1 MQTKGSTVM
10 GAYIHIYLKYTYI
23 YTYVMHDLCVWI
35 TRIAYL
41 QECICRSIIPKKYIP
56 PWKSKTK
63 PKNDLWDD
71 PCKGF
76 QILPWGRVWSA
87 WTSSVLDLKFNS
99 IRTSNSRVSICWFFL
114 MPGPPICGTTNFDM
128 QALGRAVTAPI
139 PPGVACS
146 PPRKAQQ
153 SNGLSL

>member
-1 MQTKGSTVM
+1 
-10 GAYIHIYLKYTYI
+10 
-23 YTYVMHDLCVWI
+23 MHDLCVWI

-99 IRTSNSRVSICWFFL
+99 IRTSNSRVSICWFFFDARATYL
-114 MPGPPICGTTNFDM
+114 RHHKFWHASARACGHSAHSAGCGM
-128 QALGRAVTAPI
+128 QSSTEGAAKQWAVALKVDVGWCEAKWNELKIWRR
-139 PPGVACS
+139 
-146 PPRKAQQ
+146 RKTR
-153 SNGLSL
+153 